1 LRSKAGMA
9 RSRQRLRIVRR
20 ISPDPMRPEDWRG
33 LQRVLGR
40 VIARAYLADH
50 PELLKNGRGP
60 GHDKKAEPD
69 DK

>member
-1 LRSKAGMA
+1 MKLIA
-9 RSRQRLRIVRR
+9 RVSSEPL
-20 ISPDPMRPEDWRG
+20 SPEDWRG

-60 GHDKKAEPD
+60 GRDEEAEHD